1 MKYIPYDYQSKAT
14 DFIITHP
21 ISALLL
27 DMGMGKS
34 SITLTAIKKLKDLG
48 KVKKVLIIAPIRVA
62 KTTWKN
68 EIIKWEHLKDLKY
81 SIAVGDKNKRI
92 NALSETSDIY
102 LINRE
107 NVEWLVDKS
116 DIDFD
121 FDMVVIDELSSFKS
135 YDSKRFKAF
144 IKVRPRIKRI
154 VGLTG
159 TPTSN
164 GLMDLFAEYKIL
176 DQGER
181 LGKYITHFRNK
192 YFEQDNWC
200 EFIWYLR
207 PGAEEMIYKKISDI
221 TISMKALDYLNMPKL
236 LINEIKVELEPSEKR
251 HYKDLKKHMVLEL
264 GGLNVVASNSA
275 VLAGK
280 LLQMANG
287 TIYDE
292 NKNYIT
298 IHNKK
303 LDALEDLI
311 EQANGKSVLVAY
323 WYQSDRDRILNRF
336 PYAKEIKTEK
346 DIDAWNN
353 KNIEVGL
360 IHPAS
365 AGHGLNLQDG
375 GSILIWFSLT
385 WSLELYEQTNARLY
399 RQGQK
404 ETVVIHHILTKD
416 TIDEEVMKAL
426 KDKNT
431 TEQRLLNAVK
441 MEVIR

>member
-48 KVKKVLIIAPIRVA
+48 KVKKILIIAPIRVA

-68 EIIKWEHLKDLKY
+68 EILKWEHLKDLKY
-81 SIAVGDKNKRI
+81 SIVVGDKNKRI

-144 IKVRPRIKRI
+144 MKVRPRIKRI

-207 PGAEEMIYKKISDI
+207 LGAEEMIYKKISDI

-375 GSILIWFSLT
+375 GSILIWFGLT

>member
-34 SITLTAIKKLKDLG
+34 SITLTAIKKLKELG

-68 EIIKWEHLKDLKY
+68 EILKWEHLKDLKY
-81 SIAVGDKNKRI
+81 SIVVGDKNKRI

-144 IKVRPRIKRI
+144 MKVRPRIKRI

-375 GSILIWFSLT
+375 GSILIWFGLT

>member
-1 MKYIPYDYQSKAT
+1 
-14 DFIITHP
+14 
-21 ISALLL
+21 
-27 DMGMGKS
+27 
-34 SITLTAIKKLKDLG
+34 
-48 KVKKVLIIAPIRVA
+48 
-62 KTTWKN
+62 
-68 EIIKWEHLKDLKY
+68 
-81 SIAVGDKNKRI
+81 
-92 NALSETSDIY
+92 
-102 LINRE
+102 
-107 NVEWLVDKS
+107 
-116 DIDFD
+116 
-121 FDMVVIDELSSFKS
+121 
-135 YDSKRFKAF
+135 
-144 IKVRPRIKRI
+144 
-154 VGLTG
+154 
-159 TPTSN
+159 
-164 GLMDLFAEYKIL
+164 
-176 DQGER
+176 
-181 LGKYITHFRNK
+181 
-192 YFEQDNWC
+192 
-200 EFIWYLR
+200 
-207 PGAEEMIYKKISDI
+207 MIYKKISDI

-375 GSILIWFSLT
+375 GSILIWFGLT

>member
-81 SIAVGDKNKRI
+81 SIVVGDKNKRI

-144 IKVRPRIKRI
+144 MKVRPRIKRI

-207 PGAEEMIYKKISDI
+207 LGAEEMIYKKISDI

-375 GSILIWFSLT
+375 GSILIWFGLT

>member
-34 SITLTAIKKLKDLG
+34 SITLTAIKKLKELG

-144 IKVRPRIKRI
+144 MKVRPRIKRI

-192 YFEQDNWC
+192 YFQQDNWC

-221 TISMKALDYLNMPKL
+221 TISMKTLDYLNMPKL

>member
-68 EIIKWEHLKDLKY
+68 EILKWEHLKDLKY
-81 SIAVGDKNKRI
+81 SIVVGDKNKRI
-92 NALSETSDIY
+92 NALRETSDIY

-144 IKVRPRIKRI
+144 MKVRPRIKRI

-207 PGAEEMIYKKISDI
+207 LGAEEMIYKKISDI

-264 GGLNVVASNSA
+264 GGLNVVASNRA

>member
-68 EIIKWEHLKDLKY
+68 EILKWEHLKDLKY
-81 SIAVGDKNKRI
+81 SIVVGDKNKRI

>member
-81 SIAVGDKNKRI
+81 SIVVGDKNKRI

-144 IKVRPRIKRI
+144 MKVRPRITRI

-375 GSILIWFSLT
+375 GSILIWFGLT

-426 KDKNT
+426 KDKNA

>member
-81 SIAVGDKNKRI
+81 SIVVGDKNKRK

-346 DIDAWNN
+346 YIDAWNN

-375 GSILIWFSLT
+375 GSILIWFGLT

-431 TEQRLLNAVK
+431 IEQRLLNAVK